1 MVRVL
6 GGGKVNYPED
16 KDSQLFEH
24 PRAEELLAYLYS
36 YVLFSEDVDTDS
48 FNQQEFGSVSAH
60 VQAEID
66 VWIGSIDPQPLRPDH
81 PSFMFRFS
89 RIYGGVQWHF
99 QPAGSKLY
107 NIRFDSDRR
116 VSQSIYAHM
125 DVENAMGVDGP
136 RILQVSLGSADL
148 DFLIS
153 QQLERGHVRVLSVK
167 GTGILA
173 LLLPRSESG
182 EHTVLPLP
190 GLSIGAKDFFVE
202 QDAHA
207 TIQLSTFFREF
218 KPVS

>member
-1 MVRVL
+1 M
-6 GGGKVNYPED
+6 NYPED
-16 KDSQLFEH
+16 KDSRLLEH

-36 YVLFSEDVDTDS
+36 YVLFSEDVDVDR

-60 VQAEID
+60 VQSEID
-66 VWIGSIDPQPLRPDH
+66 VWIASINPNPLRPDH

-89 RIYGGVQWHF
+89 RTYRGVQWHF

-116 VSQSIYAHM
+116 VSQSIYAHI
-125 DVENAMGVDGP
+125 DVENGMGLNVP
-136 RILQVSLGSADL
+136 RILQISLGSVDL

-153 QQLERGHVRVLSVK
+153 QQLQRGHIRVLSVK
-167 GTGILA
+167 GTGMLA
-173 LLLPRSESG
+173 LLLPRSENG

-190 GLSIGAKDFFVE
+190 GLSIGATDFLVE
-202 QDAHA
+202 QDVPA
-207 TIQLSTFFREF
+207 IIPLSTFFTEF